1 MNSIQ
6 PTQMPQMPQIQQ
18 MSQIQQIQQMPHK
31 VSNELVKL
39 DVEHQHHMQDIQLE
53 IQRESN
59 AWKSCCFS
67 LHPASTKFF
76 GKFIVSL
83 SIIGVCTYQLIVNI
97 NNCAAQIGYSSLL
110 SLIVGAWLNIVV

>member
-1 MNSIQ
+1 MNSMQ
-6 PTQMPQMPQIQQ
+6 TTQMPQIQQ
-18 MSQIQQIQQMPHK
+18 IQQIPQIQQMPHK